1 MTPTNY
7 SRSESPV
14 SVHEEMSEEM
24 SSHFRLPSSSP
35 PSQSIPI
42 TKGLYRT
49 ASEVQLCLDEEVAEQ
64 RDYAFYSRVLNGISS
79 SQRKGNPNNYMLQ
92 RENQDCLLH
101 IMQTRGIL
109 STTRREQNDDR
120 YIIGQSYETTSNG
133 NFLLQSI
140 TSEALALAESAEEEE
155 GIFELDL

>member
-1 MTPTNY
+1 MSPTNY

-24 SSHFRLPSSSP
+24 SSHFRLPSSLP

-101 IMQTRGIL
+101 IMQTRNNGIL
-109 STTRREQNDDR
+109 ATTRREQNDDC
-120 YIIGQSYETTSNG
+120 YETTSND

-140 TSEALALAESAEEEE
+140 TSVALALSESSEEE